1 MDRTAANH
9 SPSVEVTEY
18 LDALWLQRGLSDNTL
33 AAYRRDLAQ
42 TEHWLSSTDRATRL
56 IDASADDL
64 DAYNSMRSEKRVA
77 RKSAARWLS
86 SVRGFYRYL
95 LTEQRLQEDPTQHL
109 EHPKRARELPTSL
122 GAADV
127 ENLLAAPNVETA
139 IGLRDRAMLELLYAS
154 GLRVSELIALQM
166 VSVNLRQGVVRV
178 VGKGNKERL
187 VPVGETALDWLQ
199 RYIRDGRQELLRT
212 GGSVLF
218 PSRLGRAMTRQTFWH
233 AIKRYAVAAGIQKS
247 ISPHTLRHAFAT
259 HLVDNGADLR
269 AVQMMLGHS
278 DLSTTQIYTHV
289 AQQRLQ
295 SLLREHHPRG

>member
-1 MDRTAANH
+1 MNRTAANH

-64 DAYNSMRSEKRVA
+64 GAYNAMRSQKRVA

-109 EHPKRARELPTSL
+109 EHPKQARELPTSL

-199 RYIRDGRQELLRT
+199 RYIRDGRQELLRA

>member
-1 MDRTAANH
+1 MDQETAKH
-9 SPSVEVTEY
+9 PPSVEINEY
-18 LDALWLQRGLSDNTL
+18 LDALWLQRGLSENTL
-33 AAYRRDLAQ
+33 VAYRRDLAQ
-42 TEHWLSSTDRATRL
+42 TEQWLINNKRSNRL

-64 DAYNSMRSEKRVA
+64 GAFNATRSEQGLA
-77 RKSAARWLS
+77 RRSAARWLS
-86 SVRGFYRYL
+86 SVRGFYRYFL
-95 LTEQRLQEDPTQHL
+95 REQRLQEDPTQHL
-109 EHPKRARELPTSL
+109 EHPKQARELPRSL
-122 GAADV
+122 GASDV
-127 ENLLAAPNVETA
+127 ENLLAAPDIETT

-154 GLRVSELIALQM
+154 GLRVSELIALQL

-199 RYIRDGRQELLRT
+199 RYLREARQELLPA
-212 GGSVLF
+212 GGNVLF
-218 PSRLGRAMTRQTFWH
+218 PSRRGRTMTRQTFWH
-233 AIKRYAVAAGIQKS
+233 AIKRYALAAGIQKD